1 MNLSKSRYC
10 KGIQCPKILWLD
22 KNKPEVATEQNLDAI
37 MATGTEVGDLAMG
50 YFGDFVEV
58 PFSLNK
64 EEMTAATKILIE
76 QGNENIA
83 EASFYE
89 DGLFCSVDILHKNQD
104 GYDIVEVKSSTHV
117 TDIYLEDMAF
127 QYYVVTKAGIKV
139 NRVYN
144 LHINNKYVRHGAL
157 DLKELFVLEDCTEEC
172 LSRQHYIR
180 DNADNMF
187 AVMEQTEE
195 PLVDLDTYCDQ
206 PYACAYK
213 GYCGRH
219 LPECSVFDVYG
230 LHKSKMY
237 KYYHEGIISFED
249 ILKQLPKM
257 SAKQYRQVE
266 TKVYHRGPE
275 IDKGKIKEFLNTLY
289 YPVYN
294 LDFETFQQ
302 AIPMYDGIR
311 PYMTIPFQ
319 YSLHVIREELGVPE
333 HYEFLA
339 KEGTDPRRELA
350 ESLCRDIPKDVCV
363 LAYNM
368 GFEKKVIR
376 ELANNFP
383 DLAEHLLNIHDHI
396 MDLMIPF
403 QKQYYYC
410 EAMEGS
416 YSIKYVLPALCPN
429 DPELDYHSLDE
440 VHNGTEASNIYA
452 ILHKKSPE
460 EIARIRKNLLA
471 YCRLDTLAM
480 VKVIEKL
487 YECCK

>member
-1 MNLSKSRYC
+1 
-10 KGIQCPKILWLD
+10 
-22 KNKPEVATEQNLDAI
+22 
-37 MATGTEVGDLAMG
+37 
-50 YFGDFVEV
+50 
-58 PFSLNK
+58 
-64 EEMTAATKILIE
+64 
-76 QGNENIA
+76 
-83 EASFYE
+83 
-89 DGLFCSVDILHKNQD
+89 
-104 GYDIVEVKSSTHV
+104 
-117 TDIYLEDMAF
+117 
-127 QYYVVTKAGIKV
+127 
-139 NRVYN
+139 
-144 LHINNKYVRHGAL
+144 
-157 DLKELFVLEDCTEEC
+157 
-172 LSRQHYIR
+172 
-180 DNADNMF
+180 MF
-187 AVMEQTEE
+187 AVMEHTEE